1 VAGLKSQPPIS
12 KSQIALLIGGLIVLG
27 AMAWSAGWGAHF
39 LLDRQ
44 TTQPTTEPTLA
55 PAALPSVA
63 HSPTD
68 TPSPSPTPAAT
79 QPQTSTPL
87 PTAATSPTAEHNVEV
102 LSVIASDRG
111 LYDVVRRACGL
122 PKSHILLPTDEIMQE
137 TRRLNGLVVKNPG
150 IHPGQEIQVPTYLCP

>member
-1 VAGLKSQPPIS
+1 VTGLKSQPPIS

-68 TPSPSPTPAAT
+68 TPSPSPTPAPT

-87 PTAATSPTAEHNVEV
+87 PTAATSPTAEHNVKV
-102 LSVIASDRG
+102 LSVIPGDRG

-122 PKSHILLPTDEIMQE
+122 PKSHILRPGEEIVQA
-137 TRRLNGLVVKNPG
+137 TWQLNGFVVEDPD
-150 IHPGQEIQVPTYLCP
+150 IHLGQEIQVPTYLCP

>member
-1 VAGLKSQPPIS
+1 MADLKSQPPI
-12 KSQIALLIGGLIVLG
+12 KSQIALLVGALIVLG
-27 AMAWSAGWGAHF
+27 AMAWGAGWGAHF

-44 TTQPTTEPTLA
+44 TTRPTTEPTLA

-68 TPSPSPTPAAT
+68 TPSPSSTPAAT

-87 PTAATSPTAEHNVEV
+87 PTAATSPTAEHNVKA

-122 PKSHILLPTDEIMQE
+122 PKSHIFRQSEEIVQE
-137 TRRLNGLVVKNPG
+137 TWRLNGFVVENPD
-150 IHPGQEIQVPTYLCP
+150 IHLGQEIQVPTYLCP